1 MGQDSTAEEEAR
13 VIELDAFEVS
23 TRSLGDGSH
32 IVEVKARMRPDLLKP
47 SRRSGEDGE
56 PVGILA
62 GRLTGN
68 TKVRLEVAAWAL
80 CGGEPGKGC

>member
-1 MGQDSTAEEEAR
+1 MGQDSTAEEEVR
-13 VIELDAFEVS
+13 VIELDAFEVF

-32 IVEVKARMRPDLLKP
+32 IVEVKARIRPGLLKP
-47 SRRSGEDGE
+47 SRLIGEDGE
-56 PVGILA
+56 PMGVLA

-68 TKVRLEVAAWAL
+68 TKVQLEVAAWAL

>member
-23 TRSLGDGSH
+23 TRSLNDGSH
-32 IVEVKARMRPDLLKP
+32 IVEVKARMRADLLKP
-47 SRRSGEDGE
+47 SRLIGTDGE
-56 PVGILA
+56 PMGILA

-80 CGGEPGKGC
+80 CGGEPGKGS

>member
-1 MGQDSTAEEEAR
+1 VGHDSTAEEEAR
-13 VIELDAFEVS
+13 AIELDAFEVS

-47 SRRSGEDGE
+47 SRLIGEDGE
-56 PVGILA
+56 PMGILA

>member
-47 SRRSGEDGE
+47 SWLIGEDGE
-56 PVGILA
+56 PMGILA

-68 TKVRLEVAAWAL
+68 TKVRLEVAEWAL